1 MLIPQYLYQGSS
13 LNGSQNPC
21 DTMKKSEKEQGMFKK
36 RLLRTCK
43 NVMAAAICISLAVGL
58 SACGET
64 QGERRHLND
73 KNDTTENTERAQ
85 ESFSED
91 ALKEQQEFEQYL
103 DDYFKDVVTDD
114 TLTYNYT
121 IKDGADYGL
130 EEPEVTLGD
139 PGMTAEE
146 IGQDKEEFEGWVK
159 KLDAIDRSCLTEDQK
174 LTYDVLDEYFEVS
187 AGIFDNVYLYEPF
200 SPMRGLQA
208 NIATNFTDYRF
219 DDKGDVERYIELLG
233 QIPDYFA
240 EYLDFEQEKSEKGY
254 FMGDAVCDKVI
265 SQCKDFVADKENHFM
280 VTTFNDNIDA
290 LDFLTDEEKAEYKEA
305 NKQAVENSLLPA
317 FENVAAV
324 LSGLKGTGTN
334 DGGICN
340 YDGGKEYY
348 EYLLKN
354 FAGTAKSPEEVI
366 DMLDTELQ
374 KLMVSLYQYYLGN
387 QAAYEYFAANYDSM
401 FAETDQ
407 MTASEM
413 VDKMM
418 ETASEHYPDAGT
430 INYKAEALDK
440 NLETIMDDVL
450 AYYMAPAIDDPD
462 NNLIRVN
469 GLHTDGMWT
478 TLAHEGYPGHM
489 LQNAY
494 YMSTDPEPVRTL
506 MNFLGYK
513 EGWAMYACYDFLYYY
528 EYEEPE
534 YGDTIAALYQLNDEM
549 SYLMM
554 GRVDLGI
561 NYEGWTLQDTA
572 DYLTKNGM
580 DGSAAQELYTTMVGD
595 PAVYQSYSTG
605 YYEMKELRD
614 YAEEKMGD
622 DFDLKTF
629 NTIILETGPCQF
641 DILKEQVDKKLQGPI
656 I

>member
-1 MLIPQYLYQGSS
+1 
-13 LNGSQNPC
+13 
-21 DTMKKSEKEQGMFKK
+21 MFKK

-254 FMGDAVCDKVI
+254 FMSDAVCDKVI

-387 QAAYEYFAANYDSM
+387 QAAYEYFAANYDSI

-513 EGWAMYACYDFLYYY
+513 EGWAMYACYDSLYYY

>member
-1 MLIPQYLYQGSS
+1 ML
-13 LNGSQNPC
+13 
-21 DTMKKSEKEQGMFKK
+21 KK

-121 IKDGADYGL
+121 IRDGADYGL

-254 FMGDAVCDKVI
+254 FMSDAVCDKVI

-290 LDFLTDEEKAEYKEA
+290 LDFLTDEEKAEYNEA
-305 NKQAVENSLLPA
+305 NKQAVVNSLLPA

-387 QAAYEYFAANYDSM
+387 QAAYEYFAANYDSI

-513 EGWAMYACYDFLYYY
+513 EGWAMYACYDSLYYY

>member
-1 MLIPQYLYQGSS
+1 
-13 LNGSQNPC
+13 
-21 DTMKKSEKEQGMFKK
+21 
-36 RLLRTCK
+36 
-43 NVMAAAICISLAVGL
+43 MAAAICISLAVGL

-174 LTYDVLDEYFEVS
+174 LTYDVLDEYFQVS

-254 FMGDAVCDKVI
+254 FMSDAVCDKVI

-290 LDFLTDEEKAEYKEA
+290 LDFLTDEEKEEYKEA

-317 FENVAAV
+317 FENVAEV

-387 QAAYEYFAANYDSM
+387 QAAYEYFAANYDSI

-513 EGWAMYACYDFLYYY
+513 EGWAMYACYDSLYYY

>member
-1 MLIPQYLYQGSS
+1 
-13 LNGSQNPC
+13 
-21 DTMKKSEKEQGMFKK
+21 MFKK

-254 FMGDAVCDKVI
+254 FMSDAVCDKVI

-305 NKQAVENSLLPA
+305 NKQAVVNSLLPA

-387 QAAYEYFAANYDSM
+387 QAAYEYFAANYDSI

-513 EGWAMYACYDFLYYY
+513 EGWAMYACYDSLYYY

>member
-1 MLIPQYLYQGSS
+1 
-13 LNGSQNPC
+13 
-21 DTMKKSEKEQGMFKK
+21 
-36 RLLRTCK
+36 
-43 NVMAAAICISLAVGL
+43 MAAAICISLAVGL

-121 IKDGADYGL
+121 IRDGADYGL

-254 FMGDAVCDKVI
+254 FMSDAVCDKVI

-280 VTTFNDNIDA
+280 ETTFNDNIDA

-317 FENVAAV
+317 FENVADV

-340 YDGGKEYY
+340 YDGGKGYY

-387 QAAYEYFAANYDSM
+387 QAAYEYFATNYDSI

-513 EGWAMYACYDFLYYY
+513 EGWAMYACYDSLYYY

>member
-1 MLIPQYLYQGSS
+1 ML
-13 LNGSQNPC
+13 
-21 DTMKKSEKEQGMFKK
+21 KK

-121 IKDGADYGL
+121 IRDGADYGL

-219 DDKGDVERYIELLG
+219 DDKEDVERYIELIG

-240 EYLDFEQEKSEKGY
+240 EYLDFEREKSEKGY
-254 FMGDAVCDKVI
+254 FMSDAVCDKVI
-265 SQCKDFVADKENHFM
+265 SQCQDFVADKENHFM

-305 NKQAVENSLLPA
+305 NKQAVENFLLPA
-317 FENVAAV
+317 FENVAEV

-387 QAAYEYFAANYDSM
+387 QAAYEYFASNYDSI
-401 FAETDQ
+401 FAAADQ

-413 VDKMM
+413 IDKMM

-513 EGWAMYACYDFLYYY
+513 EGWAMYACYDSLYYY

>member
-1 MLIPQYLYQGSS
+1 
-13 LNGSQNPC
+13 
-21 DTMKKSEKEQGMFKK
+21 
-36 RLLRTCK
+36 
-43 NVMAAAICISLAVGL
+43 MAAAICISLAVGL

-73 KNDTTENTERAQ
+73 KNDTTENTEKAQ

-146 IGQDKEEFEGWVK
+146 IEQDKEEFEGWVK

-200 SPMRGLQA
+200 SPMRGLQT

-254 FMGDAVCDKVI
+254 FMSDAVCDKVI

-317 FENVAAV
+317 FENVAEV

-366 DMLDTELQ
+366 DMLDTELK

-387 QAAYEYFAANYDSM
+387 QAAYEYFAANYDSI

-513 EGWAMYACYDFLYYY
+513 EGWAMYACYDSLYYY

>member
-1 MLIPQYLYQGSS
+1 
-13 LNGSQNPC
+13 
-21 DTMKKSEKEQGMFKK
+21 MFKK

-91 ALKEQQEFEQYL
+91 ALKKQQEFEQYL

-146 IGQDKEEFEGWVK
+146 IGQDKEEFGGWVK

-254 FMGDAVCDKVI
+254 FMSDAVCDKVI
-265 SQCKDFVADKENHFM
+265 SQCEDFVADKENHFM

-305 NKQAVENSLLPA
+305 NKQAVVNSLLPA
-317 FENVAAV
+317 FGNVAEV

-387 QAAYEYFAANYDSM
+387 QAAYEYFASNYDSI

-513 EGWAMYACYDFLYYY
+513 EGWAMYACYDSLYYY

>member
-1 MLIPQYLYQGSS
+1 ML
-13 LNGSQNPC
+13 
-21 DTMKKSEKEQGMFKK
+21 KK

-85 ESFSED
+85 KSFSED

-121 IKDGADYGL
+121 IRDGADYGL

-254 FMGDAVCDKVI
+254 FMSDAVCDKVI

-305 NKQAVENSLLPA
+305 NKQAVVNSLLPA

-387 QAAYEYFAANYDSM
+387 QAAYEYFAANYDSI

-513 EGWAMYACYDFLYYY
+513 EGWAMYACYDSLYYY

>member
-1 MLIPQYLYQGSS
+1 ML
-13 LNGSQNPC
+13 
-21 DTMKKSEKEQGMFKK
+21 KK

-121 IKDGADYGL
+121 IRDGADYGL

-174 LTYDVLDEYFEVS
+174 LTYDVLVEYFEVS

-254 FMGDAVCDKVI
+254 FMSDAVCDKVI

-305 NKQAVENSLLPA
+305 NKQAVVNSLLPA

-387 QAAYEYFAANYDSM
+387 QAAYEYFAANYDSI

-513 EGWAMYACYDFLYYY
+513 EGWAMYACYDSLYYY

>member
-1 MLIPQYLYQGSS
+1 ML
-13 LNGSQNPC
+13 
-21 DTMKKSEKEQGMFKK
+21 QGMFKK

-254 FMGDAVCDKVI
+254 FMSDAVCDKVI

-305 NKQAVENSLLPA
+305 NKQAVVNSLLPA

-387 QAAYEYFAANYDSM
+387 QAAYEYFAANYDSI

-513 EGWAMYACYDFLYYY
+513 EGWAMYACYDSLYYY

>member
-1 MLIPQYLYQGSS
+1 ML
-13 LNGSQNPC
+13 
-21 DTMKKSEKEQGMFKK
+21 KK

-73 KNDTTENTERAQ
+73 KNDTTENTEKAQ

-103 DDYFKDVVTDD
+103 DDYYKDVVTDD

-254 FMGDAVCDKVI
+254 FMSDAVCDKVI

-317 FENVAAV
+317 FENVAEV

-387 QAAYEYFAANYDSM
+387 QAAYEYFAANYDSI

-513 EGWAMYACYDFLYYY
+513 EGWAMYACYDSLYYY

>member
-1 MLIPQYLYQGSS
+1 
-13 LNGSQNPC
+13 
-21 DTMKKSEKEQGMFKK
+21 MFKK
-36 RLLRTCK
+36 KWLRTCK
-43 NVMAAAICISLAVGL
+43 SVMVAAICISLAVGL

-73 KNDTTENTERAQ
+73 KNDTTENTEEAQ

-159 KLDAIDRSCLTEDQK
+159 KLEAIDRSCLTEDQK

-254 FMGDAVCDKVI
+254 FMSDAVCDKVI

-280 VTTFNDNIDA
+280 GTTFNDNIDA

-317 FENVAAV
+317 FENVAEV

-387 QAAYEYFAANYDSM
+387 QAAYEYFAANYDSI
-401 FAETDQ
+401 FAATDQ

-513 EGWAMYACYDFLYYY
+513 EGWAMYACYDSLYYY

>member
-1 MLIPQYLYQGSS
+1 ML
-13 LNGSQNPC
+13 
-21 DTMKKSEKEQGMFKK
+21 KK

-121 IKDGADYGL
+121 IRDGADYGL

-254 FMGDAVCDKVI
+254 FMSDAVCDKVI

-305 NKQAVENSLLPA
+305 NKQAVVNSLLPA

-387 QAAYEYFAANYDSM
+387 QAAYEYFAANYDSI

-513 EGWAMYACYDFLYYY
+513 EGWAMYACYDSLYYY

-561 NYEGWTLQDTA
+561 NYEGWT

>member
-1 MLIPQYLYQGSS
+1 MVWES
-13 LNGSQNPC
+13 C
-21 DTMKKSEKEQGMFKK
+21 DTMKKSEKEQGMLKK

-73 KNDTTENTERAQ
+73 KNDTTENTEKAQ

-146 IGQDKEEFEGWVK
+146 IEQDKEEFEGWVK

-219 DDKGDVERYIELLG
+219 DDKEDVERYIELIG

-240 EYLDFEQEKSEKGY
+240 EYLDFEREKSEKGY
-254 FMGDAVCDKVI
+254 FMSDAVCDKVI
-265 SQCKDFVADKENHFM
+265 SQCQDFVADKENHFM

-317 FENVAAV
+317 FENVAEV

-387 QAAYEYFAANYDSM
+387 QAAYEYFAANYDSI

-513 EGWAMYACYDFLYYY
+513 EGWAMYACYDSLYYY

-641 DILKEQVDKKLQGPI
+641 DILKEQVDKKLQVC
-656 I
+656 

>member
-1 MLIPQYLYQGSS
+1 
-13 LNGSQNPC
+13 
-21 DTMKKSEKEQGMFKK
+21 MFKK

-187 AGIFDNVYLYEPF
+187 AGTFDNVYLYEPF

-254 FMGDAVCDKVI
+254 FMSDAVCDKVI

-387 QAAYEYFAANYDSM
+387 QAAYEYFASNYDSM

-513 EGWAMYACYDFLYYY
+513 EGWAMYACYDSLYYY

>member
-1 MLIPQYLYQGSS
+1 
-13 LNGSQNPC
+13 
-21 DTMKKSEKEQGMFKK
+21 MFKK

-254 FMGDAVCDKVI
+254 FMSDAVCDKVI

-305 NKQAVENSLLPA
+305 NKQAVVNSLLPA

-387 QAAYEYFAANYDSM
+387 QAAYEYFASNYDSM

-513 EGWAMYACYDFLYYY
+513 EGWAMYACYDSLYYY

>member
-1 MLIPQYLYQGSS
+1 
-13 LNGSQNPC
+13 
-21 DTMKKSEKEQGMFKK
+21 MFKK

-43 NVMAAAICISLAVGL
+43 NVMAAICISLAVGL

-254 FMGDAVCDKVI
+254 FMSDAVCDKVI

-387 QAAYEYFAANYDSM
+387 QAAYEYFASNYDSM

-513 EGWAMYACYDFLYYY
+513 EGWAMYACYDSLYYY

>member
-1 MLIPQYLYQGSS
+1 M
-13 LNGSQNPC
+13 
-21 DTMKKSEKEQGMFKK
+21 
-36 RLLRTCK
+36 
-43 NVMAAAICISLAVGL
+43 
-58 SACGET
+58 
-64 QGERRHLND
+64 
-73 KNDTTENTERAQ
+73 
-85 ESFSED
+85 
-91 ALKEQQEFEQYL
+91 
-103 DDYFKDVVTDD
+103 
-114 TLTYNYT
+114 TYNYT
-121 IKDGADYGL
+121 IKDGTDYGL

-254 FMGDAVCDKVI
+254 FMSDAVCDKVI

-317 FENVAAV
+317 FENVAEV

-387 QAAYEYFAANYDSM
+387 QAAYEYFAANYDSI

-513 EGWAMYACYDFLYYY
+513 EGWAMYACYDSLYYY

>member
-1 MLIPQYLYQGSS
+1 ML
-13 LNGSQNPC
+13 
-21 DTMKKSEKEQGMFKK
+21 KK

-73 KNDTTENTERAQ
+73 KNDTTENTERVQ

-121 IKDGADYGL
+121 IRDGADYGL

-200 SPMRGLQA
+200 SPMRGLQV

-254 FMGDAVCDKVI
+254 FMSDAVCDKVI

-280 VTTFNDNIDA
+280 VITFNDNIDA

-305 NKQAVENSLLPA
+305 NKQAVVNSLLPA

-387 QAAYEYFAANYDSM
+387 QAAYEYFAANYDSI

-513 EGWAMYACYDFLYYY
+513 EGWAMYACYDSLYYY

>member
-1 MLIPQYLYQGSS
+1 
-13 LNGSQNPC
+13 
-21 DTMKKSEKEQGMFKK
+21 
-36 RLLRTCK
+36 
-43 NVMAAAICISLAVGL
+43 MAAAICISLAVVL

-73 KNDTTENTERAQ
+73 KNDTTENTERVQ

-121 IKDGADYGL
+121 IRDGADYGL

-219 DDKGDVERYIELLG
+219 DDEGDVERYIELLG

-254 FMGDAVCDKVI
+254 FMSDAVCDKVI

-305 NKQAVENSLLPA
+305 NKQAVVNSLLPA

-387 QAAYEYFAANYDSM
+387 QAAYEYFAANYDSI

-513 EGWAMYACYDFLYYY
+513 EGWAMYACYDSLYYY

>member
-1 MLIPQYLYQGSS
+1 MVAES
-13 LNGSQNPC
+13 C
-21 DTMKKSEKEQGMFKK
+21 DTMEKSEKEQGMFKK

-254 FMGDAVCDKVI
+254 FMSDAVCDKVI

-387 QAAYEYFAANYDSM
+387 QAAYEYFASNYDSM

-513 EGWAMYACYDFLYYY
+513 EGWAMYACYDSLYYY

>member
-1 MLIPQYLYQGSS
+1 MVAES
-13 LNGSQNPC
+13 C

-159 KLDAIDRSCLTEDQK
+159 KLDAI
-174 LTYDVLDEYFEVS
+174 
-187 AGIFDNVYLYEPF
+187 
-200 SPMRGLQA
+200 A

-254 FMGDAVCDKVI
+254 FMSDAVCDKVI

-317 FENVAAV
+317 FENVAEV

-387 QAAYEYFAANYDSM
+387 QAAYEYFAANYDSI

-513 EGWAMYACYDFLYYY
+513 EGWAMYACYDSLYYY

>member
-1 MLIPQYLYQGSS
+1 ML
-13 LNGSQNPC
+13 
-21 DTMKKSEKEQGMFKK
+21 KK

-146 IGQDKEEFEGWVK
+146 IEQDKEEFEGWVK

-254 FMGDAVCDKVI
+254 FMSDAVCDKVI

-280 VTTFNDNIDA
+280 VITFNDNIDA

-305 NKQAVENSLLPA
+305 NKQAVVNSLLPA

-387 QAAYEYFAANYDSM
+387 QAAYEYFAANYDSI

-513 EGWAMYACYDFLYYY
+513 EGWAMYACYDSLYYY

>member
-1 MLIPQYLYQGSS
+1 
-13 LNGSQNPC
+13 
-21 DTMKKSEKEQGMFKK
+21 MFKK

-254 FMGDAVCDKVI
+254 FMSDAVCDKVI

-305 NKQAVENSLLPA
+305 NKQAVVNSLLPA
-317 FENVAAV
+317 FGNVAEV

-387 QAAYEYFAANYDSM
+387 QAAYEYFAANYDSI

-506 MNFLGYK
+506 MNFLEYK
-513 EGWAMYACYDFLYYY
+513 EGWAMYACYDSLYYY

>member
-1 MLIPQYLYQGSS
+1 
-13 LNGSQNPC
+13 
-21 DTMKKSEKEQGMFKK
+21 
-36 RLLRTCK
+36 
-43 NVMAAAICISLAVGL
+43 MAAAICISLAVGL

-254 FMGDAVCDKVI
+254 FMSDAVCDKVI

-305 NKQAVENSLLPA
+305 NKQAVVNSLLPA

-387 QAAYEYFAANYDSM
+387 QAAYEYFAANYDSI

-513 EGWAMYACYDFLYYY
+513 EGWAMYACYDSLYYY

-641 DILKEQVDKKLQGPI
+641 DILKEQVDKKLQGPVI
-656 I
+656 

>member
-1 MLIPQYLYQGSS
+1 ML
-13 LNGSQNPC
+13 
-21 DTMKKSEKEQGMFKK
+21 KK

-73 KNDTTENTERAQ
+73 KNDTTEKTERAQ

-254 FMGDAVCDKVI
+254 FMSDAVCDKVI

-280 VTTFNDNIDA
+280 ETTFNDNIDA

-317 FENVAAV
+317 FENVADV

-387 QAAYEYFAANYDSM
+387 QAAYEYFAANYDSI

-513 EGWAMYACYDFLYYY
+513 EGWAMYACYDSLYYY

-629 NTIILETGPCQF
+629 NTIILEIGPCQF

>member
-1 MLIPQYLYQGSS
+1 ML
-13 LNGSQNPC
+13 
-21 DTMKKSEKEQGMFKK
+21 KK

-121 IKDGADYGL
+121 IRDGADYGL

-254 FMGDAVCDKVI
+254 FMSDAVCDKVI

-305 NKQAVENSLLPA
+305 NKQAVVNSLLPA

-387 QAAYEYFAANYDSM
+387 QAAYEYFAANYDSI

-513 EGWAMYACYDFLYYY
+513 EGWAMYACYDSLYYY

-641 DILKEQVDKKLQGPI
+641 DILKGQVDKKLQGPI

>member
-1 MLIPQYLYQGSS
+1 
-13 LNGSQNPC
+13 
-21 DTMKKSEKEQGMFKK
+21 MFKK

-254 FMGDAVCDKVI
+254 FMSDAVCDKVI

-305 NKQAVENSLLPA
+305 NKQAVVNSLLPA
-317 FENVAAV
+317 FGNVAEV

-387 QAAYEYFAANYDSM
+387 QAAYEYFAANYDSI

-513 EGWAMYACYDFLYYY
+513 EGWAMYACYDSLYYY

>member
-1 MLIPQYLYQGSS
+1 
-13 LNGSQNPC
+13 
-21 DTMKKSEKEQGMFKK
+21 
-36 RLLRTCK
+36 
-43 NVMAAAICISLAVGL
+43 MAAAICISLAVGL

-73 KNDTTENTERAQ
+73 KNDTTENTERVQ

-121 IKDGADYGL
+121 IRDGADYGL

-254 FMGDAVCDKVI
+254 FMSDAVCDKVI

-305 NKQAVENSLLPA
+305 NKQAVVNSLLPA

-387 QAAYEYFAANYDSM
+387 QSAYEYFAANYDSI

-513 EGWAMYACYDFLYYY
+513 EGWAMYACYDSLYYY

>member
-1 MLIPQYLYQGSS
+1 MVAES
-13 LNGSQNPC
+13 C

-254 FMGDAVCDKVI
+254 FMSDAVCDKVI

-317 FENVAAV
+317 FENVAEV

-387 QAAYEYFAANYDSM
+387 QAAYEYFAANYDSI

-513 EGWAMYACYDFLYYY
+513 EGWAMYACYDSLYYY

-595 PAVYQSYSTG
+595 LAVYQSYSTG

>member
-1 MLIPQYLYQGSS
+1 
-13 LNGSQNPC
+13 
-21 DTMKKSEKEQGMFKK
+21 MFKK

-254 FMGDAVCDKVI
+254 FMSDAVCDKVI

-305 NKQAVENSLLPA
+305 NKQAVVNSLLPA

-387 QAAYEYFAANYDSM
+387 QAAYEYFAANYDSI

-513 EGWAMYACYDFLYYY
+513 EGWAMYACYDSLYYY
-528 EYEEPE
+528 EYEKPE

-641 DILKEQVDKKLQGPI
+641 DILKEQVDKKLQGPVI
-656 I
+656 